1 MLNFVDYNSESVI
14 SELVAQ
20 FEKAVGETLQP
31 SDERRIFLNQLAQVV
46 ILLNA
51 NINDSGN
58 QVLLRYSRGDAL
70 DAIGE
75 MFGVERLPAESAK
88 CTLKFTLSTDDST
101 VVIPKGTRATPDG
114 NIYFATDNALI
125 IPVGATEG
133 IVSATATVAGTANNG
148 YTIGQIK
155 YIVDNVP
162 YLSSVANTTV
172 SAGGTD
178 EEDDDSLRARI
189 RLAPES
195 FSTAGCVDGYIYWT
209 KSANINVGDVTVVS
223 PSAGCVDIYI
233 LKADGTIPTEEDE
246 PWLDE
251 VRAFVSARDKRPL
264 TDRVTVKTPEPID
277 YAIKFDYYITEDDAL
292 NVTEIKAKV
301 REAVTKYAKWQSEK
315 IGRDINPD
323 KLRSLVLNAGASR
336 VVLTSP
342 DFMALENTQI
352 ARLTSDISSDEKID
366 IIAAYK
372 GTSE

>member
-20 FEKAVGETLQP
+20 FEKALGETLQP
-31 SDERRIFLNQLAQVV
+31 SDERRMFLNQLAQV
-46 ILLNA
+46 IIGLNA

-75 MFGVERLPAESAK
+75 LFGVERLSAESAK
-88 CTLKFTLSTDDST
+88 CNLKFTLSAEQENAI
-101 VVIPKGTRATPDG
+101 VIPKGTRATPDG
-114 NIYFATDNALI
+114 SIYFATDNALT
-125 IPVGATEG
+125 IPARATEG
-133 IVSATATVAGTANNG
+133 VVSATSTVAGTANNG

-162 YLSSVANTTV
+162 FLASVSNTDV
-172 SAGGTD
+172 SKGGTD
-178 EEDDDSLRARI
+178 EEDDDSLRERI

-195 FSTAGCVDGYIYWT
+195 FSTAGCVDGYIYWA
-209 KSANINVGDVTVVS
+209 KSAHVNVGDVTVVS

-233 LKADGTIPTEEDE
+233 LKADGTIPEGE
-246 PWLDE
+246 PWLND
-251 VRAFVSARDKRPL
+251 VQLAVSARDKRPL
-264 TDRVTVKTPEPID
+264 TDFVTVKTPTPID
-277 YAIKFDYYITEDDAL
+277 YSIGFEYYISEDDEL
-292 NVTEIKAKV
+292 NAADIKAKV
-301 REAVTKYAKWQSEK
+301 REAVNKYAKWQSEK

-342 DFMALENTQI
+342 EFTTLDNTQI
-352 ARLTSDISSDEKID
+352 ARLTTDISSDEAIET
-366 IIAAYK
+366 IAK
-372 GTSE
+372 CMGTSE